1 MCPLLRKE
9 DSPYSIP
16 PLRMTMLT
24 GFVFSI
30 ASRATTK
37 MLIVLLRFIPA
48 LIGFK
53 SIPVF
58 GIFQTEYGPDFEGE
72 KILIEKRD
80 DSFLKD
86 FPLMGVAE
94 KWGIKVKAEYSIGG
108 EGGWTDTNSTIAV
121 CNSSE
126 KTFLHEFVHVADLKG
141 KKVPA
146 DGSAEHA
153 STEVVAEFS
162 ASLLLQM
169 LRPTEQPQKAS
180 SPFNEK

>member
-1 MCPLLRKE
+1 MR
-9 DSPYSIP
+9 
-16 PLRMTMLT
+16 
-24 GFVFSI
+24 V
-30 ASRATTK
+30 
-37 MLIVLLRFIPA
+37 
-48 LIGFK
+48 IGFR

-58 GIFQTEYGPDFEGE
+58 GISQTEHGPDFEGE

-108 EGGWTDTNSTIAV
+108 EGGWTDTKAVVAV

-126 KTFLHEFVHVADLKG
+126 KTFLHELAHVADLKG

-153 STEVVAEFS
+153 ATEVVAEFS
-162 ASLLLQM
+162 ASLLMQM

-180 SPFNEK
+180 WEYLEHYARVCSTKRPKRR